1 MSAMKVLFVA
11 SEAAPFF
18 KSGGLG
24 DVAGSLPAKLA
35 AGGAQVSAVM
45 PLYSAIGEAWRSRMR
60 FVTQFDVPLAWRRQ
74 YCGVFEMQMDGVTW
88 YFLDNEYYFK
98 RPGAYGQFDDGER
111 FAFFSKA
118 VLEMAWR
125 LNEFPDVVHCND
137 WQTAL
142 VPVYLKT
149 HYASWPEYRA
159 IRTVYTIH
167 NIQYQGQY
175 DMATLSD
182 VFALEPSRAGL
193 VEYHDMLNLTKGAI
207 VCCDRLTTVSPTYA
221 AEILTDEVSHG
232 LGAILRENR
241 YKLQGIL
248 NGIDTTSYDPA
259 QDKAI
264 FAPYSAQDPAA
275 KAVNKRNLQQML
287 ELPVNDKVPVIG
299 LVSRLV
305 DHKGLDLISAV
316 IDQLLDESLQLVVL
330 GTGDW
335 RYVQQFLDLQSS
347 YPNKVSANIAF
358 SDDLARKIYAGS
370 DLFLMPSLS
379 EPCGL
384 SQLIALR
391 YGAIPVV
398 RETGGLA
405 DTIRSVGDDGE
416 GGNGFSFAPYSGQD
430 MLYTIRRALAFYRD
444 TAKWE
449 KLTRTA
455 MACDFSWNESA
466 KEYLE
471 IYHKLSDGGK

>member
-1 MSAMKVLFVA
+1 MKVLFVS
-11 SEAAPFF
+11 SEAAPFY

-24 DVAGSLPAKLA
+24 DVAGSLPAELK

-45 PLYSAIGEAWRSRMR
+45 PLYSAIGEAWRSHMSL
-60 FVTQFDVPLAWRRQ
+60 VTHFDVPLAWRRQ
-74 YCGVFEMQMDGVTW
+74 YCGVYELQKDGVTW

-98 RPGAYGQFDDGER
+98 RSGAYGQFDDGER

-118 VLEMAWR
+118 VLEMLWR
-125 LNEFPDVVHCND
+125 LNEYPDIIHCND

-142 VPVYLKT
+142 VPVYRKA
-149 HYASWPEYRA
+149 HYASWPEYRG

-175 DMATLSD
+175 DMAVLGD
-182 VFALEPSRAGL
+182 VFALEPSQASL
-193 VEYHDMLNLTKGAI
+193 VEYNGAINLTKGAI
-207 VCCDRLTTVSPTYA
+207 VCCDKLTTVSPTYA
-221 AEILTDEVSHG
+221 AEILADEQSRG
-232 LGAILRENR
+232 LGGILRENR
-241 YKLQGIL
+241 YKLTGIL
-248 NGIDTTSYDPA
+248 NGIDTATYNPA
-259 QDKAI
+259 TDKTI
-264 FAPYSAQDPAA
+264 FAPYSAQDPAP

-287 ELPVNDKVPVIG
+287 ELPVNADIPVIG

-316 IDQLLDESLQLVVL
+316 MDQLLDESLQLVVL

-335 RYVQQFLDLQSS
+335 RYVQQFLDLQGR
-347 YPNKVSANIAF
+347 YPHKVSANIAF
-358 SDDLARKIYAGS
+358 SEDMAHKIYAGS

-405 DTIRSVGDDGE
+405 DTIHSVDDVGE
-416 GGNGFSFAPYSGQD
+416 GGNGFSFASYNAQD
-430 MLYTIRRALAFYRD
+430 MLYTIRRALGFYRD
-444 TAKWE
+444 KPVWD
-449 KLTRTA
+449 KLIRRA
-455 MACDFSWNESA
+455 MACDFSWGESA
-466 KEYLE
+466 KDYLG
-471 IYHKLSDGGK
+471 IYKQLIDSTK